1 MTADRRVMVQASGA
15 PGVSPGAY
23 GYLAAADP
31 VLRMII
37 RSHGQP
43 DPFHWGWTSDRPSSD
58 PFRTLL
64 LRIVSQHVSTSASF
78 TIFDRLEATATAIT
92 PERILALGRERL
104 MAAGLTDRKANAALE
119 LSDAVAAGRIR
130 LDALPAD
137 DATAQDQLTALHGI
151 GPWSAQMFLIGQ
163 LHRPDVLPTADF
175 GIRRGVQLAWKL
187 PAPPSPREVA
197 ARGLLWS
204 PYRSY
209 AAALIWTFHFAG
221 RAPANDLDRPEQDP
235 ASADWRGKRAA
246 AGSSRPRRT
255 AAG

>member
-1 MTADRRVMVQASGA
+1 MVEVPGE
-15 PGVSPGAY
+15 PGVSAEAY

-31 VLRMII
+31 VLRMMI
-37 RSHGQP
+37 RTHGQP

-64 LRIVSQHVSTSASF
+64 LQIVSQHVSTSASF
-78 TIFDRLEATATAIT
+78 TIFDRLEAAATAIT
-92 PERILALGRERL
+92 PERILTLGRERL
-104 MAAGLTDRKANAALE
+104 MAAGLTDRKADAALG
-119 LSDAVAAGRIR
+119 LSDAVAAGRIC
-130 LDALPAD
+130 LGALAAD
-137 DATAQDQLTALHGI
+137 DATAQNQLTALRGI

-175 GIRRGVQLAWKL
+175 GIRQGVQRAWKL

-197 ARGLLWS
+197 ARGLPWS

-221 RAPANDLDRPEQDP
+221 RAPAKDLDRPEQDP

-246 AGSSRPRRT
+246 AGSSRTRRT
-255 AAG
+255 GVG